1 MFGNNK
7 NNLSFSCQIL
17 TVFIHS
23 SCKYLVFFLLIN
35 GVYMYSPKNRVIV
48 KEIEQENVTL
58 GGVVLVPTMSDVDN
72 LAKLGEVIVDAF
84 VSVDCNTV
92 KIPKGQKVYYGK
104 FSGVRF
110 NKDGEKYTSLAFS
123 EIVAFDD

>member
-1 MFGNNK
+1 MGG
-7 NNLSFSCQIL
+7 I
-17 TVFIHS
+17 I
-23 SCKYLVFFLLIN
+23 I
-35 GVYMYSPKNRVIV
+35 SPNS
-48 KEIEQENVTL
+48 T
-58 GGVVLVPTMSDVDN
+58 DVDN

-110 NKDGEKYTSLAFS
+110 NKDGEKYTSLSFS
-123 EIVAFDD
+123 EIIAIDN